1 MQQNHLA
8 GDTYRQA
15 LPLPDRLAG
24 DTYRQ
29 PLSALVFTITAT
41 IA

>member
-1 MQQNHLA
+1 MA

-29 PLSALVFTITAT
+29 ALSALIFTATAT
-41 IA
+41 IAW